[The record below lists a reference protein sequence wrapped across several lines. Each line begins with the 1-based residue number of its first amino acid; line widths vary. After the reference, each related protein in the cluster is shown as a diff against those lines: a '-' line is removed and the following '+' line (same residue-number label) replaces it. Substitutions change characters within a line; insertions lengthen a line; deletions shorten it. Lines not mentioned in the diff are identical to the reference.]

1 MTPLWLAVLVLLL
14 ATLLCLVP
22 PLLRRPPP
30 AAAREAD
37 TGLRDFYRA
46 QREQV
51 QRDLREGALTAD
63 AALRADEELQR
74 DLLQDLAR
82 RGASAPAAAGHRA
95 GVAAACL
102 LSLALPLAAAL
113 LYGHLGNP
121 RAAATLAQADAAEP
135 HAGDDGDSMALAVNA
150 LAQRLR
156 AAPDDADG
164 WYTLARSYETLGR
177 YNDAAAA
184 YRQVLRLV
192 PDQPQVLADLADALL
207 SANQGAPDAGSIAAV
222 AQALAAQPDQPKA
235 LALAGM
241 MALRRGDAAEAL
253 GYWQRL
259 QAILP
264 PESEAARQIESN
276 IAQARAMAQA
286 NGGNGNAQ
294 RQATGL
300 APPPAGA
307 APTPQTAL
315 PGPTPGLAPAMAAPS
330 APAPSAAPG
339 HLSGHASI
347 APALREQ
354 VRPTDTVFIL
364 ARPVSGSRMPLAVLK
379 LQVSDLPRAFT
390 LDDRNAMSPQATL
403 SSAGRVQV
411 EIRVSRSGTPAAQP
425 GDLSGLL
432 SEVAV
437 PGAGLELV
445 ADTVIR

>member
-1 MTPLWLAVLVLLL
+1 MTALWLAVLALLL

-22 PLLRRPPP
+22 PLLRRARP

-37 TGLRDFYRA
+37 AGLREFYRA
-46 QREQV
+46 QREQL
-51 QRDLREGALTAD
+51 QRDLREGALSAD
-63 AALRADEELQR
+63 AAVRADEELQR

-82 RGASAPAAAGHRA
+82 RGAGATPTAGHRA

-102 LSLALPLAAAL
+102 LSVALPLAAVL

-121 RAAATLAQADAAEP
+121 RAAATLTQTDAAEP
-135 HAGDDGDSMALAVNA
+135 HAGDDGDSMTLAVNA

-177 YNDAAAA
+177 YTDAAAA
-184 YRQVLRLV
+184 YRQVLQRV

-259 QAILP
+259 QAFLP
-264 PESEAARQIESN
+264 PDSEAARQIESN
-276 IAQARAMAQA
+276 ITQARAMAQA
-286 NGGNGNAQ
+286 GGTAPAQ
-294 RQATGL
+294 ASSPGSTQAN
-300 APPPAGA
+300 A
-307 APTPQTAL
+307 APATP
-315 PGPTPGLAPAMAAPS
+315 AA
-330 APAPSAAPG
+330 G
-339 HLSGHASI
+339 RLSGQARI
-347 APALREQ
+347 APALQ
-354 VRPTDTVFIL
+354 GLVRPTDTVFIL
-364 ARPVSGSRMPLAVLK
+364 ARPASGSRMPLAVLK
-379 LQVSDLPRAFT
+379 LHASDLPRAFT
-390 LDDRNAMSPQATL
+390 LDDSNAMSPQATL

-411 EIRVSRSGTPAAQP
+411 EIRISRSGAAAAQP
-425 GDLSGLL
+425 GDLSGALG
-432 SEVAV
+432 EVSV

-445 ADTVIR
+445 ADTVVR

>member
-1 MTPLWLAVLVLLL
+1 M
-14 ATLLCLVP
+14 
-22 PLLRRPPP
+22 
-30 AAAREAD
+30 
-37 TGLRDFYRA
+37 
-46 QREQV
+46 
-51 QRDLREGALTAD
+51 
-63 AALRADEELQR
+63 
-74 DLLQDLAR
+74 
-82 RGASAPAAAGHRA
+82 
-95 GVAAACL
+95 AAACL

-121 RAAATLAQADAAEP
+121 RAAATLAQADTAEP
-135 HAGDDGDSMALAVNA
+135 HAGDDGDGMALAVNA

-177 YNDAAAA
+177 YTDAAAA
-184 YRQVLRLV
+184 YRQVLRRV

-276 IAQARAMAQA
+276 IAQARALAQA
-286 NGGNGNAQ
+286 E
-294 RQATGL
+294 RP
-300 APPPAGA
+300 APPPQA
-307 APTPQTAL
+307 AL
-315 PGPTPGLAPAMAAPS
+315 PESALGQAPGQVAQS
-330 APAPSAAPG
+330 APSAAPG
-339 HLSGHASI
+339 QLSGHASI
-347 APALREQ
+347 APALRDQ

-364 ARPVSGSRMPLAVLK
+364 ARPVAGSRMPLAVLK

-403 SSAGRVQV
+403 SSAGHVQV

-425 GDLSGLL
+425 GDLSGRLND
-432 SEVAV
+432 VAV
-437 PGAGLELV
+437 PGTRLQLV
-445 ADTVIR
+445 ADTVIGTEPSAAPGR

>member
-30 AAAREAD
+30 ATAREAD

-135 HAGDDGDSMALAVNA
+135 HAGDDGDSMTLAVNA

-177 YNDAAAA
+177 YTDAAAA

-294 RQATGL
+294 RQATGP
-300 APPPAGA
+300 ASPPAGA

-315 PGPTPGLAPAMAAPS
+315 PGPTPGPVS
-330 APAPSAAPG
+330 ATAAPSAAPG
-339 HLSGHASI
+339 QLSGQASI

>member
-51 QRDLREGALTAD
+51 QRDLREGALSAD
-63 AALRADEELQR
+63 AAARADEELQR
-74 DLLQDLAR
+74 DLLQDLAQR
-82 RGASAPAAAGHRA
+82 DGGAPHATGHRV

-121 RAAATLAQADAAEP
+121 RAAATLAQADTAEP

-177 YNDAAAA
+177 YTDAAAA

-294 RQATGL
+294 RQASGPT
-300 APPPAGA
+300 PPPAGP

-315 PGPTPGLAPAMAAPS
+315 PGPTPGPVAAT
-330 APAPSAAPG
+330 AAPSAAPG

-347 APALREQ
+347 APALQAQ

-411 EIRVSRSGTPAAQP
+411 EIRVSRSGAATAQP
-425 GDLSGLL
+425 GDLSGTLG
-432 SEVAV
+432 EVNV

-445 ADTVIR
+445 ADTVVH